1 MNTKLIGPLFSWTIL
16 FGIGTLFKYA
26 AFHNSAVWFEIAPQ
40 ATLWATGIFFTTA
53 VADAT
58 FSPAK
63 VLPKYTRK
71 VNGLGYEMNYE
82 VTLPESYDPSSPSKY
97 LYFFLGSLGAWILNV
112 FISGKIVTRA
122 LPHLS
127 AVGDEASK
135 SQFDLIFFVL
145 LFLSVSI
152 ASGVIVFALRAFREV
167 SR

>member
-1 MNTKLIGPLFSWTIL
+1 MELPRKILIG
-16 FGIGTLFKYA
+16 
-26 AFHNSAVWFEIAPQ
+26 SAVM
-40 ATLWATGIFFTTA
+40 G
-53 VADAT
+53 
-58 FSPAK
+58 
-63 VLPKYTRK
+63 
-71 VNGLGYEMNYE
+71 GLGDFIQQLDNN
-82 VTLPESYDPSSPSKY
+82 LSRI
-97 LYFFLGSLGAWILNV
+97 A

-135 SQFDLIFFVL
+135 SQIDSIFFVL